1 MNAPH
6 PLAVAA
12 APEADFAEIAAALG
26 IRKQSVHER
35 SIKEA
40 WPYREQ
46 AQRGG
51 KKRLFPFATL
61 PAVVREAVQRHRLSR
76 LVAVPPGPTFEN
88 PPVPVSATGALP
100 AIERQPHP
108 ERQER
113 PERPAGLFI
122 PQACRDL
129 TDEQRIERDARAGVV
144 AAIRRFQVEAGCSQE
159 RAMHALLATAA
170 SGRADPLIVRSL
182 QLARDGRGRKGNG
195 LPSIRTLKRWL
206 SAGDLTPRVAQCDMT
221 IPPWAKTFLERYQQ
235 PQKPSVE
242 AAYRD
247 ACNVWS
253 AAERPSIHQVR
264 RFLDKLGTVTR
275 ERGRMGPREL
285 KNIQPFVRR
294 DFSLLEPNDIW
305 TADGHTFDAEVQH
318 PLHGRPFRPE
328 ITAIL
333 DIATRRCVGWSVDL
347 AESGTAVADAL
358 RYAAERL
365 GIPAIFYVDNGSG
378 YKNAMMND
386 ATTGLMGR
394 LGTDIKHSLP
404 YNSQARGVIER
415 AHQTIFV
422 QAAKML
428 PSYVGAAMDR
438 EARLQQFKLTRQT
451 LKKGGAM
458 PLIAWDVFVQFIEAR
473 VADYNARPH
482 RSLKG
487 ISPDMA
493 WRAFE
498 ARGWQA
504 HTLATGDVDT
514 LFRPRVTRTI
524 QRAEINLFTNIYFAR
539 ELAEFHGIEAQIAYD
554 IHDASRVWVY
564 TPEGRFICEAQAN
577 GNSKHYMPVKVVDQ
591 AREKRA
597 KGRLA
602 RVDAKRDEILE
613 ELHGAPAIAAP
624 ASSQIVLGG
633 RVIDAEAL
641 TVIAEHPPEAPR
653 DQQDAPEHAAS
664 DTTVR
669 PGLASRAVSRSDRTP
684 AENYA
689 DWLAL
694 DAAIAAGDTVT
705 EADARWH
712 RMYPNSAQYRAEA
725 GKRKAAA

>member
-1 MNAPH
+1 MTAAKTHYSAAELACLSLPSL
-6 PLAVAA
+6 PGSKRGIEKLSSRQAWSFREVAGRGGRTGTRKEYAVAA
-12 APEADFAEIAAALG
+12 
-26 IRKQSVHER
+26 
-35 SIKEA
+35 
-40 WPYREQ
+40 
-46 AQRGG
+46 
-51 KKRLFPFATL
+51 L
-61 PAVVREAVQRHRLSR
+61 PAPARQALLEQKLAT
-76 LVAVPPGPTFEN
+76 PTASSS
-88 PPVPVSATGALP
+88 PASSAAGALP
-100 AIERQPHP
+100 AAPTSP
-108 ERQER
+108 TL
-113 PERPAGLFI
+113 AGLLI
-122 PQACRDL
+122 PQACTDL
-129 TDEQRIERDARAGVV
+129 TDDQRLERDSRAGVV

-159 RAMHALLATAA
+159 AAMQTLLALAA
-170 SGRADPLIVRSL
+170 SGRADPIIVRSL
-182 QLARDGRGRKGNG
+182 QLARDGRGRKGANS

-206 SAGDLTPRVAQCDMT
+206 SAGDLTPKVAQRDMS
-221 IPPWAKTFLERYQQ
+221 IPPWAKAFLERYQQ

-247 ACNVWS
+247 ACNAWT

-294 DFSLLEPNDIW
+294 DFSHLEPNDIW
-305 TADGHTFDAEVQH
+305 TADGHCFDAEVQH

-333 DIATRRCVGWSVDL
+333 DIATRRCVGWSIDL
-347 AESGTAVADAL
+347 AESGIAVADAI
-358 RYAAERL
+358 RYAAERN
-365 GIPAIFYVDNGSG
+365 GIPAIFYVDNGGG
-378 YKNAMMND
+378 YQNAMMKD
-386 ATTGLMGR
+386 ETTGLMSR
-394 LGTDIKHSLP
+394 LGTDMRHSIA

-422 QAAKML
+422 QAAKQL
-428 PSYVGAAMDR
+428 PSYIGATMDR
-438 EARLQQFKLTRQT
+438 EARLQQFKVTRKA
-451 LKKGGAM
+451 LKSGGAM
-458 PLIAWDVFVQFIEAR
+458 PLIPFDVFIQFIEAR
-473 VADYNARPH
+473 VADYNAKAH
-482 RSLKG
+482 RTLKG
-487 ISPDMA
+487 TSPDLA

-498 ARGWQA
+498 ARGWKPEVLRA
-504 HTLATGDVDT
+504 EDTET
-514 LFRPRVTRTI
+514 LFRPRVSRII

-554 IHDASRVWVY
+554 IHDPSRIWVY

-577 GNSKHYMPVKVVDQ
+577 GNRRHYMPVPVVQQ

-624 ASSQIVLGG
+624 ACNQIVLGG
-633 RVIDAEAL
+633 RVIDADAL
-641 TVIAEHPPEAPR
+641 AVAVPLEVTENCMSDAENCVSVTEN
-653 DQQDAPEHAAS
+653 
-664 DTTVR
+664 R
-669 PGLASRAVSRSDRTP
+669 PSVPVSRSDRTP

-689 DWLAL
+689 DWCAFDVRLQ
-694 DAAIAAGDTVT
+694 AGETLT

-712 RMYPNSAQYRAEA
+712 RMYPASAQYRAEA

>member
-1 MNAPH
+1 MTNREVWYSAAE
-6 PLAVAA
+6 LAGQ
-12 APEADFAEIAAALG
+12 PGLPGTERG
-26 IRKQSVHER
+26 IRKKADAGR
-35 SIKEA
+35 
-40 WPYREQ
+40 WPHRKRTG
-46 AQRGG
+46 RGG
-51 KKRLFPFATL
+51 
-61 PAVVREAVQRHRLSR
+61 
-76 LVAVPPGPTFEN
+76 GFEY
-88 PPVPVSATGALP
+88 PLLALP
-100 AIERQPHP
+100 AEARQALLERKLTAQVPSGAANLP
-108 ERQER
+108 A
-113 PERPAGLFI
+113 PLPAAPSLAGLLM
-122 PQACRDL
+122 PQASADL
-129 TDEQRIERDARAGVV
+129 TDHQRLERDARAGVV

-159 RAMHALLATAA
+159 VAMQTLLALAA
-170 SGRADPLIVRSL
+170 SGRADQVIVRSL
-182 QLARDGRGRKGNG
+182 QLARDGRGRKGANDTG

-206 SAGDLTPRVAQCDMT
+206 SAGDLTPRVAQRDMT
-221 IPPWAKTFLERYQQ
+221 VPPWAKVFLERYQQ
-235 PQKPSVE
+235 PQKPSVD

-305 TADGHTFDAEVQH
+305 TADGHCFDAEVQH

-347 AESGTAVADAL
+347 AESGTAVADAI
-358 RYAAERL
+358 RYAAERN
-365 GIPAIFYVDNGSG
+365 GIPAIFYVDNGGG
-378 YKNAMMND
+378 YKNAMMKD
-386 ATTGLMGR
+386 ETTGLMNR
-394 LGTDIKHSLP
+394 LGTDIRHSIA

-422 QAAKML
+422 QAAKQL
-428 PSYVGAAMDR
+428 PSYIGAAMDR
-438 EARLQQFKLTRQT
+438 EARLQQFKVTRKA
-451 LKKGGAM
+451 LKSGGAIA
-458 PLIAWDVFVQFIEAR
+458 LIPFDVFIQFIEAR
-473 VADYNARPH
+473 VADYNTKAH
-482 RSLKG
+482 RTLKG
-487 ISPDMA
+487 TSPDLA

-498 ARGWQA
+498 ARGWKPEVLRA
-504 HTLATGDVDT
+504 EDTDT

-539 ELAEFHGIEAQIAYD
+539 ELAEFHGMEAQVAYD
-554 IHDASRVWVY
+554 IHDPSRIWVY
-564 TPEGRFICEAQAN
+564 TPEGRFICQAQAN
-577 GNSKHYMPVKVVDQ
+577 GNSRHYMPVAVVQQ

-613 ELHGAPAIAAP
+613 ELHGAPALAAP

-641 TVIAEHPPEAPR
+641 SSISVPIETKAQPALPPVADES
-653 DQQDAPEHAAS
+653 AAAACNFAQPQA
-664 DTTVR
+664 TR
-669 PGLASRAVSRSDRTP
+669 SRSERSP

-694 DAAIAAGDTVT
+694 DARAQAGETLD
-705 EADARWH
+705 EADSRWH

>member
-1 MNAPH
+1 MNGWYSSQELVGLPGMPGTDRRVRSKLKKNLHVARTKVRGKGLEWPISCL
-6 PLAVAA
+6 PL
-12 APEADFAEIAAALG
+12 ETQSAL
-26 IRKQSVHER
+26 RER
-35 SIKEA
+35 ELA
-40 WPYREQ
+40 
-46 AQRGG
+46 
-51 KKRLFPFATL
+51 RLPI
-61 PAVVREAVQRHRLSR
+61 
-76 LVAVPPGPTFEN
+76 AVPPTLTI
-88 PPVPVSATGALP
+88 VSSTPVSSAAGALP
-100 AIERQPHP
+100 AIER
-108 ERQER
+108 
-113 PERPAGLFI
+113 PAGFFI
-122 PQACRDL
+122 QSCADI
-129 TDEQRIERDARAGVV
+129 TDHQRLERNARAGVV

-159 RAMHALLATAA
+159 AAMQTLLALAA
-170 SGRADPLIVRSL
+170 SGRADPVIVRSL

-206 SAGDLTPRVAQCDMT
+206 SAGDLTPRVAQRDMSV
-221 IPPWAKTFLERYQQ
+221 PPWAKVFLERYQQ
-235 PQKPSVE
+235 PQKPSIE

-247 ACNVWS
+247 ACNIWP

-264 RFLDKLGTVTR
+264 RFLAKLGTVTR

-294 DFSLLEPNDIW
+294 DFSHLEPNDIW
-305 TADGHTFDAEVQH
+305 TADGHCFDAEVQH

-328 ITAIL
+328 ITTIL
-333 DIATRRCVGWSVDL
+333 DIATRRCVGWSIDL
-347 AESGTAVADAL
+347 AESGTAVADAI
-358 RYAAERL
+358 RYAAERN
-365 GIPAIFYVDNGSG
+365 GIPAIFYVDNGGG
-378 YKNAMMND
+378 YQNKMMKD
-386 ATTGLMGR
+386 EVTGLMSR
-394 LGTDIKHSLP
+394 LGIDMRHSIA

-422 QAAKML
+422 QAARQL
-428 PSYVGAAMDR
+428 PSYIGAAMDR
-438 EARLQQFKLTRQT
+438 EARLQQFKVTRKA
-451 LKKGGAM
+451 LKSGGAM
-458 PLIAWDVFVQFIEAR
+458 PLIPFDVFIQFIEAR
-473 VADYNARPH
+473 IADYNAKAH
-482 RSLKG
+482 RTLKG
-487 ISPDMA
+487 TSPDLA

-498 ARGWQA
+498 ARGWKA
-504 HTLATGDVDT
+504 EALRPEDTDT
-514 LFRPRVTRTI
+514 LFRPRVSRII

-554 IHDASRVWVY
+554 IHDPSRIWVY

-577 GNSKHYMPVKVVDQ
+577 GNRRHYMPVPVVQQ

-613 ELHGAPAIAAP
+613 ELHGAPAIGHVAAP

-633 RVIDAEAL
+633 RVIDTEAL
-641 TVIAEHPPEAPR
+641 AVIAEHPPEAPS
-653 DQQDAPEHAAS
+653 DQQDAPVHTAS

-669 PGLASRAVSRSDRTP
+669 PGQASRVVSRSDRTP

-694 DAAIAAGDTVT
+694 DAVIAAGETVT

-712 RMYPNSAQYRAEA
+712 RMYPQSAQYRAEA

>member
-1 MNAPH
+1 MTAAKTHYSATELAGLQLPGLPGTTRGIEKLSSRSAWSFREVAARGGRNGTRKEF
-6 PLAVAA
+6 AVASLPAQARQALLERKLTATIVSSSAANLPAPLPA
-12 APEADFAEIAAALG
+12 APSL
-26 IRKQSVHER
+26 
-35 SIKEA
+35 
-40 WPYREQ
+40 
-46 AQRGG
+46 
-51 KKRLFPFATL
+51 
-61 PAVVREAVQRHRLSR
+61 
-76 LVAVPPGPTFEN
+76 
-88 PPVPVSATGALP
+88 
-100 AIERQPHP
+100 
-108 ERQER
+108 
-113 PERPAGLFI
+113 AGLLI
-122 PQACRDL
+122 PQACADL
-129 TDEQRIERDARAGVV
+129 TDHQRLERDARAGVV

-159 RAMHALLATAA
+159 VAMQTLLALAA
-170 SGRADPLIVRSL
+170 SGRAEPVIVRSL
-182 QLARDGRGRKGNG
+182 QLARDGRGRKGANDTG

-206 SAGDLTPRVAQCDMT
+206 SAGDLTPRVAQRDMT
-221 IPPWAKTFLERYQQ
+221 VPPWAKVFLERYQQ

-275 ERGRMGPREL
+275 ERGRMGQREL
-285 KNIQPFVRR
+285 KNIQPFIRR
-294 DFSLLEPNDIW
+294 DFSQLEPNDIW
-305 TADGHTFDAEVQH
+305 TADGHCFDAEVQH

-333 DIATRRCVGWSVDL
+333 DIATRRCVGWSIDL
-347 AESGTAVADAL
+347 AESGIAVADAI
-358 RYAAERL
+358 RYAAERN
-365 GIPAIFYVDNGSG
+365 GIPAIFYVDNGGG
-378 YKNAMMND
+378 YQNAMMKD
-386 ATTGLMGR
+386 EATGLMNR
-394 LGTDIKHSLP
+394 LGTDMRHSIA

-422 QAAKML
+422 QAAKQL
-428 PSYVGAAMDR
+428 PSYIGAEMDR
-438 EARLQQFKLTRQT
+438 EARLQQFKVTRKA
-451 LKKGGAM
+451 LKSGGAM
-458 PLIAWDVFVQFIEAR
+458 PLIPFDVFIQFIEAR
-473 VADYNARPH
+473 VADYNAKAH
-482 RSLKG
+482 RTLKG
-487 ISPDMA
+487 TSPDLA

-498 ARGWQA
+498 ARGWKP
-504 HTLATGDVDT
+504 DVLRAEDAAT

-554 IHDASRVWVY
+554 IHDPSRIWVY

-577 GNSKHYMPVKVVDQ
+577 GNSRHYMPVAVVQQ

-602 RVDAKRDEILE
+602 RVDAKREEILE

-624 ASSQIVLGG
+624 ACNQIVLGG

-641 TVIAEHPPEAPR
+641 SSIPVPVEIEAQRALPPVADESAAENCNFVQAPPAR
-653 DQQDAPEHAAS
+653 
-664 DTTVR
+664 
-669 PGLASRAVSRSDRTP
+669 SRSERTP

-694 DAAIAAGDTVT
+694 DAAITAGDTVT

>member
-1 MNAPH
+1 MNGPMPA
-6 PLAVAA
+6 AVTAA
-12 APEADFAEIAAALG
+12 SEADFAEIAAALV
-26 IRKQSVHER
+26 IDKRSVERR
-35 SIKEA
+35 SIKES
-40 WPYREQ
+40 WLYREQ
-46 AQRGG
+46 PQRGG
-51 KKRLFPFATL
+51 KKRLFPITTL
-61 PAVVREAVQRHRLSR
+61 PAPVREAITQRRIGA
-76 LVAVPPGPTFEN
+76 LVAVPPTPTF
-88 PPVPVSATGALP
+88 PVSSSPAPSAAGALP
-100 AIERQPHP
+100 AIERL
-108 ERQER
+108 
-113 PERPAGLFI
+113 ERPAGVFI
-122 PQACRDL
+122 PRCADL
-129 TDEQRIERDARAGVV
+129 TDDQRIERDARAGVV
-144 AAIRRFQVEAGCSQE
+144 AAIRRFQVEAACSQE
-159 RAMHALLATAA
+159 TAMHTLLALAA
-170 SGRADPLIVRSL
+170 SGRADPIIVRSL
-182 QLARDGRGRKGNG
+182 QLARDGRGRKGAHDTG

-206 SAGDLTPRVAQCDMT
+206 AAGDLTPRVAQRDMT
-221 IPPWAKTFLERYQQ
+221 VPSWAKVFLERYQQ

-247 ACNVWS
+247 ACNAWT

-294 DFSLLEPNDIW
+294 DFSHLEPNDIW

-328 ITAIL
+328 VTPIL

-358 RYAAERL
+358 RYACERH

-378 YKNAMMND
+378 YKNAMMSD

-422 QAAKML
+422 QGAKML

-438 EARLQQFKLTRQT
+438 EARLQQFKLTRKA
-451 LKKGGAM
+451 LKHGGAM
-458 PLIAWDVFVQFIEAR
+458 PLIPWEVFVQFIEAR
-473 VADYNARPH
+473 VAEYNAKAH
-482 RSLKG
+482 RTLKG
-487 ISPDMA
+487 TSPDLA

-504 HTLATGDVDT
+504 HTLSADDAAT

-539 ELAEFHGIEAQIAYD
+539 ELAEFHGVEAQIAYD
-554 IHDASRVWVY
+554 IHDPSRIWVY

-577 GNSKHYMPVKVVDQ
+577 GNRRHYMPVPVVQQ

-624 ASSQIVLGG
+624 ACNQIVIGG

-641 TVIAEHPPEAPR
+641 ATIECDSRQSPEKVAEEEAR
-653 DQQDAPEHAAS
+653 APVGA
-664 DTTVR
+664 R
-669 PGLASRAVSRSDRTP
+669 PTPISRSDRTP

-694 DAAIAAGDTVT
+694 DAAIAAGDTLT

>member
-1 MNAPH
+1 MTKTHYSAVE
-6 PLAVAA
+6 LASLHLPGLPGTERNIRALAERAA
-12 APEADFAEIAAALG
+12 W
-26 IRKQSVHER
+26 QV
-35 SIKEA
+35 
-40 WPYREQ
+40 REVP
-46 AQRGG
+46 ARGRTG
-51 KKRLFPFATL
+51 TRREYAVTSL
-61 PAVVREAVQRHRLSR
+61 PASARQALLEHKLSTSTAVSSSP
-76 LVAVPPGPTFEN
+76 AP
-88 PPVPVSATGALP
+88 AAGALP
-100 AIERQPHP
+100 AATTSPTL
-108 ERQER
+108 
-113 PERPAGLFI
+113 AGLLI
-122 PQACRDL
+122 PQACADL
-129 TDEQRIERDARAGVV
+129 TDGQRIERDARAGVV
-144 AAIRRFQVEAGCSQE
+144 AAIRRFQVEAACSQE
-159 RAMHALLATAA
+159 TAMHTLLTLAT
-170 SGRADPLIVRSL
+170 SGRAEPVIVRSL
-182 QLARDGRGRKGNG
+182 QLARDGRGRKGQGVNGDTG

-206 SAGDLTPRVAQCDMT
+206 AAGDLTPRVAQRDMT
-221 IPPWAKTFLERYQQ
+221 VPPWAKAFLERYQQ

-247 ACNVWS
+247 ACNVWT

-294 DFSLLEPNDIW
+294 DFSHLEPNDIW
-305 TADGHTFDAEVQH
+305 TADGHCFDAEVQH

-328 ITAIL
+328 ITPML
-333 DIATRRCVGWSVDL
+333 DIGTRRCTGWSCDL

-358 RYAAERL
+358 RHAVERN
-365 GIPAIFYVDNGSG
+365 GIPAILYVDNGSG
-378 YKNAMMND
+378 YKNAMLSD
-386 ATTGLMGR
+386 EVTGLMGR
-394 LGTDIKHSLP
+394 LGTDIRHSLP

-415 AHQTIFV
+415 FHQV
-422 QAAKML
+422 LVKAAQRL

-438 EARLQQFKLTRQT
+438 EARLQQFKLTRKA
-451 LKKGGAM
+451 LKHGGAM
-458 PLIAWDVFVQFIEAR
+458 PLIPWDVFVAFVDDVIAE
-473 VADYNARPH
+473 YNARPH
-482 RSLKG
+482 RTLKG
-487 ISPDMA
+487 TSPDLA

-498 ARGWQA
+498 ARGWKA
-504 HTLATGDVDT
+504 HTLAAEDTDT
-514 LFRPRVTRTI
+514 LFRPRVTRII

-554 IHDASRVWVY
+554 IHDPSRIWVY

-577 GNSKHYMPVKVVDQ
+577 GNRRHYMPVPVVQQ

-633 RVIDAEAL
+633 RVIDADAL
-641 TVIAEHPPEAPR
+641 AVIAEHPPEAPR
-653 DQQDAPEHAAS
+653 DQQDAPEHAVS
-664 DTTVR
+664 DTIVR
-669 PGLASRAVSRSDRTP
+669 PGPASRVVSRSDRTP

-689 DWLAL
+689 DWLAI
-694 DAAIAAGDTVT
+694 DARQSAGEPLT

>member
-1 MNAPH
+1 MTTAKTHYSATDLVGLGLPGL
-6 PLAVAA
+6 PGSKRGIEKLSQRQAWPFKEVAA
-12 APEADFAEIAAALG
+12 
-26 IRKQSVHER
+26 
-35 SIKEA
+35 
-40 WPYREQ
+40 
-46 AQRGG
+46 RGG
-51 KKRLFPFATL
+51 R
-61 PAVVREAVQRHRLSR
+61 
-76 LVAVPPGPTFEN
+76 
-88 PPVPVSATGALP
+88 TGTRKEYAIAALP
-100 AIERQPHP
+100 APARQALLERKLSTSTEISPCAANLP
-108 ERQER
+108 A
-113 PERPAGLFI
+113 PLPAAPSLTLAGLLI
-122 PQACRDL
+122 TQACADL

-159 RAMHALLATAA
+159 VAMQTLLALAD
-170 SGRADPLIVRSL
+170 SGRADPVIVRSL

-195 LPSIRTLKRWL
+195 FPSIRTLKRWL
-206 SAGDLTPRVAQCDMT
+206 TAGDLTPRVAQRDMT
-221 IPPWAKTFLERYQQ
+221 VPPWAKVFLERYQQ

-247 ACNVWS
+247 ACNAWS

-305 TADGHTFDAEVQH
+305 TADGHCFDAEVQH

-333 DIATRRCVGWSVDL
+333 DIATRRCVGWSIDL
-347 AESGTAVADAL
+347 AESGIAVADAI
-358 RYAAERL
+358 RYAAERN
-365 GIPAIFYVDNGSG
+365 GIPAIFYVDNGGG
-378 YKNAMMND
+378 YQNAMMKD
-386 ATTGLMGR
+386 ETTGLMSR
-394 LGTDIKHSLP
+394 LGTDMRHSIA

-422 QAAKML
+422 QAAKQL
-428 PSYVGAAMDR
+428 PSYIGAAMDR
-438 EARLQQFKLTRQT
+438 EARLQQFKLTRKS
-451 LKKGGAM
+451 LKSGGAM
-458 PLIAWDVFVQFIEAR
+458 PLIPFDVFIQFIEAR
-473 VADYNARPH
+473 VADYNAKAH
-482 RSLKG
+482 RTLKG
-487 ISPDMA
+487 TSPDLA

-498 ARGWQA
+498 ARGWQPDMLRA
-504 HTLATGDVDT
+504 EDTAT

-539 ELAEFHGIEAQIAYD
+539 ELAEFHGIEAQISYD
-554 IHDASRVWVY
+554 IHDPSRIWVY

-577 GNSKHYMPVKVVDQ
+577 GNSRHYMPVAVVQQ

-624 ASSQIVLGG
+624 ACSQIVLGG

-641 TVIAEHPPEAPR
+641 TVIAEHPSEAPR

-669 PGLASRAVSRSDRTP
+669 PGLASRVVSRSDRTP

-694 DAAIAAGDTVT
+694 DARQQSGEPIT

-712 RMYPNSAQYRAEA
+712 RMYPASAQYRAEA
-725 GKRKAAA
+725 AKRRAAA